1 MGKMAQ
7 PNPPKMGP
15 SANQFAKLQ
24 HTPVSQGVAS
34 VQHFEAVGPAAL
46 AQSKLTKGSN
56 VFNFHN
62 AEIARDRGRPN
73 ALSKETT
80 GTVYGGS
87 IGSD

>member
-1 MGKMAQ
+1 MAQ

-34 VQHFEAVGPAAL
+34 VQHFEAVGETAR
-46 AQSKLTKGSN
+46 AQSKLTRGSN

-62 AEIARDRGRPN
+62 ADIARDRGRPN
-73 ALSKETT
+73 AFSKETT
-80 GTVYGGS
+80 GTVYGGN
-87 IGSD
+87 IGTE